1 MPNTRS
7 SARAWMIIATLFLT
21 SAPAISNATVVAT
34 WADPNSLSFS
44 FADTGTNNDGLGDLT
59 ASNTGILLNLPVL
72 GLTNLDA
79 SYVMTDSANNPLST
93 TSQTNNAGGWIDAAY
108 VAGKIVITSDINQ
121 GSFTA
126 GQTLLTITFDSAI
139 GVFGN
144 VLGNDTLVG
153 QNIVFS
159 GPALGGYTAT
169 SEQFQFSV
177 ANLTPGAAILNPADM
192 EAWTATT
199 SFTSSATLVPLPA
212 AVWLFGIGLIGLVAI
227 ARRRT
232 MV

>member
-93 TSQTNNAGGWIDAAY
+93 TSQTIMQEAG
-108 VAGKIVITSDINQ
+108 SMQ
-121 GSFTA
+121 
-126 GQTLLTITFDSAI
+126 
-139 GVFGN
+139 
-144 VLGNDTLVG
+144 
-153 QNIVFS
+153 
-159 GPALGGYTAT
+159 
-169 SEQFQFSV
+169 
-177 ANLTPGAAILNPADM
+177 
-192 EAWTATT
+192 
-199 SFTSSATLVPLPA
+199 
-212 AVWLFGIGLIGLVAI
+212 
-227 ARRRT
+227 RT
-232 MV
+232 RPVKS